1 MRSKEILKELGI
13 KQSFL
18 VKELIGN
25 PISSFYGNNIDI
37 REKEK
42 QSDVIRVQLSSA
54 INNNRIPSEN
64 LLENIKKVLLSKF
77 KDKEDIEK
85 IVSEF
90 ELSLKD
96 TSKKIAYK
104 KPKPVE
110 QVVDELVELCKSP
123 ATQFIFS
130 NEPAEMQD
138 NETAN
143 ELKDILIENLK
154 LSDLNN
160 DEELNFTY
168 CFFIPDEKRCI
179 RFWRLLKQSIKEY
192 IGEDS
197 SENEILIDKKI
208 DQVNSKN
215 LKVYLSLKKK
225 YCWVPYVVFF
235 RNNIEQDMAGYVFD
249 YLPNGYQ
256 SIAELSKE
264 TLNNWYD
271 NIHSEIDPIN
281 ISDFKEIP
289 FNNYLKL
296 IKNEQ

>member
-110 QVVDELVELCKSP
+110 QVVE
-123 ATQFIFS
+123 
-130 NEPAEMQD
+130 
-138 NETAN
+138 
-143 ELKDILIENLK
+143 
-154 LSDLNN
+154 
-160 DEELNFTY
+160 
-168 CFFIPDEKRCI
+168 
-179 RFWRLLKQSIKEY
+179 IK
-192 IGEDS
+192 
-197 SENEILIDKKI
+197 
-208 DQVNSKN
+208 
-215 LKVYLSLKKK
+215 KVDT
-225 YCWVPYVVFF
+225 V
-235 RNNIEQDMAGYVFD
+235 
-249 YLPNGYQ
+249 
-256 SIAELSKE
+256 SIAQKVKPVVVKP
-264 TLNNWYD
+264 T
-271 NIHSEIDPIN
+271 PIVVKSTP
-281 ISDFKEIP
+281 I
-289 FNNYLKL
+289 
-296 IKNEQ
+296 IKDTAKTVVESLDTVK

>member
-1 MRSKEILKELGI
+1 M
-13 KQSFL
+13 
-18 VKELIGN
+18 
-25 PISSFYGNNIDI
+25 
-37 REKEK
+37 
-42 QSDVIRVQLSSA
+42 
-54 INNNRIPSEN
+54 
-64 LLENIKKVLLSKF
+64 SKF

-197 SENEILIDKKI
+197 RENEILIDKKI
-208 DQVNSKN
+208 KQMIY
-215 LKVYLSLKKK
+215 YLN
-225 YCWVPYVVFF
+225 P
-235 RNNIEQDMAGYVFD
+235 
-249 YLPNGYQ
+249 
-256 SIAELSKE
+256 
-264 TLNNWYD
+264 
-271 NIHSEIDPIN
+271 
-281 ISDFKEIP
+281 
-289 FNNYLKL
+289 
-296 IKNEQ
+296 